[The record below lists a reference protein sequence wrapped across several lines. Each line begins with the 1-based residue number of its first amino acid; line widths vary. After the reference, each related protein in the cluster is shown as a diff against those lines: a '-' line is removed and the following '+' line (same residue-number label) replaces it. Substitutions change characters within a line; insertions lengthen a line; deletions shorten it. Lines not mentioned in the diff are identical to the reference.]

1 MSTAR
6 QRQIEEATHAALRRR
21 DELYFTRTN
30 MLKEQVK
37 LQQQL
42 QGTLPPKAEG
52 GARLEMQNAKPVSP
66 RRESGGA
73 LAAAV
78 ARAPRSLD
86 HVMDFENQLIAEWR
100 AAESAA
106 TRYSPPRSPG
116 GRFASPPRSPGGS
129 PGRRSPGGGRRT
141 PSPAR
146 SPARRVSFEFPADEQ
161 RRRAQALVGPA
172 SAMWATMVAG
182 D

>member
-1 MSTAR
+1 
-6 QRQIEEATHAALRRR
+6 
-21 DELYFTRTN
+21 
-30 MLKEQVK
+30 
-37 LQQQL
+37 
-42 QGTLPPKAEG
+42 
-52 GARLEMQNAKPVSP
+52 MQNAKPVSP